1 MDTGQF
7 CANNYANLEW
17 KNCYKIVIYQNR
29 KKTEHLISNEVK
41 WIIRFF
47 PFSVIILLLLV
58 LVLLFWDHLMM
69 KKKAND

>member
-41 WIIRFF
+41 
-47 PFSVIILLLLV
+47 
-58 LVLLFWDHLMM
+58 
-69 KKKAND
+69 